1 MIMNRLKTTILL
13 GALAGLF
20 IGVGYLLDNKTG
32 MIIGFSIA
40 MIINFSMYWFSDKI
54 VLKMYNAKEVSKDH
68 KLYKIVEDLAR
79 VAKIPM
85 PKVYTITAPSPN
97 AFATGRNYSHSA
109 VAATESLLTLLSE
122 EEVKGVMAHE
132 LSHIKH
138 RDTLVQ
144 TIAVGIASA
153 IAMVAEIMQWAL
165 IFGMGDDEGE
175 AGFGGIIG
183 TILLI
188 ILVPIIA
195 TLIQLAISRQR
206 EYLADAGAANIMKT
220 AQPLIH
226 ALQKLENAAKHAN
239 PDNHPSHAP
248 AQSLFI
254 INSFSG
260 SSVWKLFSTHPAT
273 EDRIKAMKEL
283 KINR

>member
-1 MIMNRLKTTILL
+1 MTMNRLKTTILL

-20 IGVGYLLDNKTG
+20 IGVGYLLGNKTG

-40 MIINFSMYWFSDKI
+40 MTINFGMYWFSDKI
-54 VLKMYNAKEVSKDH
+54 VLKMYDAKEVSKDH
-68 KLYKIVEDLAR
+68 KLYKIVEDLSR
-79 VAKIPM
+79 IAKIPM

-97 AFATGRNYSHSA
+97 AFATGRDYKHSA
-109 VAATESLLTLLSE
+109 VAATESLLNIMSE

-132 LSHIKH
+132 ISHIKH
-138 RDTLVQ
+138 RDTLIQ
-144 TIAVGIASA
+144 TIAVGIAAS
-153 IAMVAEIMQWAL
+153 IAMVAEIAQWAL
-165 IFGMGDDEGE
+165 IFGMGDDEDG
-175 AGFGGIIG
+175 GFGGIIG
-183 TILLI
+183 MILLI

-220 AQPLIH
+220 AQPLIN
-226 ALQKLENAAKHAN
+226 ALQKLENAAAHAN

-273 EDRIKAMKEL
+273 EDRIKAMKAL

>member
-1 MIMNRLKTTILL
+1 MILNRLKTTILL
-13 GALAGLF
+13 ASLAGLF
-20 IGVGYLLDNKTG
+20 IGIGYLIGNKTG

-40 MIINFSMYWFSDKI
+40 MIINFSMYFFSDKI

-68 KLYKIVEDLAR
+68 KLYKIVEELSR
-79 VAKIPM
+79 IAKIPM
-85 PKVYTITAPSPN
+85 PKVYTITAPAPN
-97 AFATGRNYSHSA
+97 AFATGRDYSHSA
-109 VAATESLLTLLSE
+109 VAATESLLDLLSE

-138 RDTLVQ
+138 RDTLIQ

-153 IAMVAEIMQWAL
+153 IAMVAEIMQWGL
-165 IFGMGDDEGE
+165 IFGFGDDDD

-183 TILLI
+183 TLLLI

-206 EYLADAGAANIMKT
+206 EYLADAGATHIMKT
-220 AQPLIH
+220 PQPLIN
-226 ALQKLENAAKHAN
+226 ALLKLENAGKKAKE
-239 PDNHPSHAP
+239 DTHPSHAP

-273 EDRIKAMKEL
+273 EDRIKAMKLL

>member
-1 MIMNRLKTTILL
+1 MTMNRLKTTILL

-20 IGVGYLLDNKTG
+20 IGVGYLLGNKTG

-40 MIINFSMYWFSDKI
+40 MIINFTMYWFSDKI
-54 VLKMYNAKEVSKDH
+54 VLRMYDAKEVSKDH
-68 KLYKIVEDLAR
+68 KLYKIVEELAR

-109 VAATESLLTLLSE
+109 VAATESLLQILTE

-132 LSHIKH
+132 ISHIKH
-138 RDTLVQ
+138 RDTLIQ
-144 TIAVGIASA
+144 TIAVGIAAS
-153 IAMVAEIMQWAL
+153 IAMVAEIAQWAL
-165 IFGMGDDEGE
+165 IFGMGDDEEG
-175 AGFGGIIG
+175 GFGGIIG

-206 EYLADAGAANIMKT
+206 EYLADAGAAQIMKT
-220 AQPLIH
+220 PMPLIN
-226 ALQKLENAAKHAN
+226 ALTKLENAAKHAN

-273 EDRIKAMKEL
+273 EERIKAMKKL
-283 KINR
+283 QINR

>member
-1 MIMNRLKTTILL
+1 MTMNRLKTTILL

-20 IGVGYLLDNKTG
+20 IGVGYLLGNKTG

-54 VLKMYNAKEVSKDH
+54 VLKMYSAKEVSKDH
-68 KLYKIVEDLAR
+68 KLYKIVEELSR

-85 PKVYTITAPSPN
+85 PKVYTIIAPSPN

-132 LSHIKH
+132 ISHIKH
-138 RDTLVQ
+138 RDTLIQ
-144 TIAVGIASA
+144 TIAVGIAAS
-153 IAMVAEIMQWAL
+153 IAMVAEIAQWAL
-165 IFGMGDDEGE
+165 IFGMGDDEEG
-175 AGFGGIIG
+175 GFGGIIG

-206 EYLADAGAANIMKT
+206 EYLADAGATNIMKT
-220 AQPLIH
+220 PMPLIN

-239 PDNHPSHAP
+239 SDNHPSHAP

-260 SSVWKLFSTHPAT
+260 SSVWKMFSTHPAT
-273 EDRIKAMKEL
+273 EDRIKAMKAL